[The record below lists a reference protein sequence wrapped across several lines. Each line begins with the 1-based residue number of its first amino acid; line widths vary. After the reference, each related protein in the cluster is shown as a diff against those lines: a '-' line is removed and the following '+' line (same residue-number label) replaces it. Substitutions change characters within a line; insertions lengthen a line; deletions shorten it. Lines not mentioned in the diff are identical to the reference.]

1 MDTRRRASGRY
12 CANCREPL
20 PGLALSIEHK
30 GIGAEGDIEVL
41 IMFADGSVHGFKIID
56 LSLLMIRN
64 NLKPDFKTFDFKK

>member
-1 MDTRRRASGRY
+1 M
-12 CANCREPL
+12 
-20 PGLALSIEHK
+20 ALSIEHK